1 MWHLF
6 TSASFYSG
14 INNMKNSRPLGMSFT
29 LLLLFAFAGVGFS
42 QLDVPRRTTAI
53 TYPLDELVMVQFRG
67 TTRFPRMKG
76 EAKLRR
82 TSRNGTEIELSVSKM
97 PRPFELGAGYATYV
111 LWAVSPDGQV
121 DNLGE
126 IKRRGFFEFDSR
138 ISVTTPLQ
146 TFALIITAEPHF
158 LVRRPSQEIML
169 ENLSPYALSGKK
181 IATTAAV
188 QYFGNSS
195 DYFRDARTPEIAE
208 IDYSKTPSAVLQAK
222 QAVALARF
230 AGAERDAQ
238 EELREAE
245 TLLTSAEGAWK
256 AGRDEEAIDIT
267 ARRAITEAVKA
278 ESTAYIRKEARE
290 KRNEKTRA
298 DAEIRQAEVK
308 YTDAQAEIAELKQR
322 LQDETRQRE
331 LSERDVSTYST
342 QIRELRAENGK
353 LREELGRTKV
363 EADNAKAKLDAIETE
378 KRAAEEQR
386 AKEQRTGTLE
396 AGQPA
401 FMQSLRRF
409 GSVSRNER
417 GIILTLPEN
426 YWASARASSFAPA
439 ADSKLG
445 SLGELL
451 ANNPDYKV
459 VIESH
464 TDDKGSP
471 EELSSLTEQRA
482 RSIAERLVG
491 FGVADARI
499 ETKGMG
505 ATLPVAPNTTN
516 VNRSKNRRV
525 NLILVPNI

>member
-1 MWHLF
+1 
-6 TSASFYSG
+6 
-14 INNMKNSRPLGMSFT
+14 MKNSGPFRILSTF
-29 LLLLFAFAGVGFS
+29 LLVFAFAGVGFS

-53 TYPLDELVMVQFRG
+53 TYPLDEPVIVQFRG

-76 EAKLRR
+76 DARMRR

-111 LWAVSPDGQV
+111 LWAISPDGQV

-126 IKRRGFFEFDSR
+126 IKRRGFFEFDSK

-158 LVRRPSQEIML
+158 LVRRPSQAIML
-169 ENLSPYALSGKK
+169 ENLSPYAASGKK
-181 IATTAAV
+181 IATTPAV

-208 IDYSKTPSAVLQAK
+208 IDYSKTPSTILQAR
-222 QAVALARF
+222 QAIALARF
-230 AGAERDAQ
+230 AGADRDAPD
-238 EELREAE
+238 ELREAE
-245 TLLTSAEGAWK
+245 SLFATADGSWK
-256 AGRDEEAIDIT
+256 AGREEEAVDIA
-267 ARRAITEAVKA
+267 ARRAVSEAVKA
-278 ESTAYIRKEARE
+278 ESTAFVRKEARE
-290 KRNEKTRA
+290 KRNEKART
-298 DAEIRQAEVK
+298 DAETRQAENK
-308 YTDAQAEIAELKQR
+308 YSDAQAEIASLKQQI
-322 LQDETRQRE
+322 QDETHQRE
-331 LSERDVSTYST
+331 LSERDVTTYST
-342 QIRELRAENGK
+342 QIRELRAENGR
-353 LREELGRTKV
+353 LREELGRIKV
-363 EADNAKAKLDAIETE
+363 EADNAKSRLDAIETA
-378 KRAAEEQR
+378 RREEADR
-386 AKEQRTGTLE
+386 LAKVQKIGSLE
-396 AGQPA
+396 ASQA
-401 FMQSLRRF
+401 TFMQSLRRF
-409 GSVSRNER
+409 GSVSKNER

-426 YWASARASSFAPA
+426 YWSAARASSFAPA

-445 SLGELL
+445 PLGELL

-464 TDDKGSP
+464 TDDKGTP
-471 EELSSLTEQRA
+471 EELSALTDQRA

-491 FGVADARI
+491 FGVADVRI

-516 VNRSKNRRV
+516 LNRAKNRRV

>member
-1 MWHLF
+1 MKNLGPLRVLF
-6 TSASFYSG
+6 TSLLVLASAAA
-14 INNMKNSRPLGMSFT
+14 
-29 LLLLFAFAGVGFS
+29 AFG

-53 TYPLDELVMVQFRG
+53 TYPLDEQVMVQFRG

-76 EAKLRR
+76 DARMRR

-111 LWAVSPDGQV
+111 LWAISPDGQV

-169 ENLSPYALSGKK
+169 ENLSPVALSGRA
-181 IATTAAV
+181 IPTTAAV

-208 IDYSKTPSAVLQAK
+208 LDYSKTPSTILQAK

-230 AGAERDAQ
+230 AGAERDAT
-238 EELREAE
+238 EELRAAE
-245 TLLTSAEGAWK
+245 SLLTNAEGSWK
-256 AGRDEEAIDIT
+256 AGRDDEAIDIA
-267 ARRAITEAVKA
+267 ARRAISEAVKA
-278 ESTAYIRKEARE
+278 ESTAFARKEARE
-290 KRNEKTRA
+290 KRNERA
-298 DAEIRQAEVK
+298 RSDAETRQAETRL
-308 YTDAQAEIAELKQR
+308 TDAQNEIAELKRQ

-342 QIRELRAENGK
+342 QIRELRAENGR

-363 EADNAKAKLDAIETE
+363 EADTAKSRLETIENE
-378 KRAAEEQR
+378 RRAAEEQR
-386 AKEQRTGTLE
+386 AKDQKIGSLE
-396 AGQPA
+396 AGQGP

-409 GSVSRNER
+409 GSVSKNER
-417 GIILTLPEN
+417 GIVLTLPEN
-426 YWASARASSFAPA
+426 YWSAARATSFAPA

-445 SLGELL
+445 PLGELL

-464 TDDKGSP
+464 TDDKGTA
-471 EELSSLTEQRA
+471 EELSALTEQRA

-516 VNRSKNRRV
+516 MNRAKNRRV
-525 NLILVPNI
+525 NVILVPNI

>member
-1 MWHLF
+1 
-6 TSASFYSG
+6 
-14 INNMKNSRPLGMSFT
+14 MKNSRPLG
-29 LLLLFAFAGVGFS
+29 LLLSLLFVFALAGVGFG

-53 TYPLDELVMVQFRG
+53 TYPLDEPVLVQFRG

-76 EAKLRR
+76 DAKMRR

-111 LWAVSPDGQV
+111 LWAISPDGQV

-169 ENLSPYALSGKK
+169 ENLSPYTVSGKK
-181 IATTAAV
+181 IATTPAV

-208 IDYSKTPSAVLQAK
+208 IDYSKTPSTILQAK

-230 AGAERDAQ
+230 AGADRDAPD
-238 EELREAE
+238 ELREAE
-245 TLLTSAEGAWK
+245 SLLTNAENSWK
-256 AGRDEEAIDIT
+256 AGRDEEAVDIA
-267 ARRAITEAVKA
+267 ARRAISEAVKA
-278 ESTAYIRKEARE
+278 ESTAFARKEARE
-290 KRNEKTRA
+290 KRNEKARA
-298 DAEIRQAEVK
+298 DAETRQAEDK
-308 YTDAQAEIAELKQR
+308 YADALTEIAQLKQQI
-322 LQDETRQRE
+322 QDETRQRE

-342 QIRELRAENGK
+342 QIRELRAENGR

-363 EADNAKAKLDAIETE
+363 EADTAKSRLETIENE
-378 KRAAEEQR
+378 RRAAEEQR
-386 AKEQRTGTLE
+386 AKEQRMGTLE
-396 AGQPA
+396 SGQAG

-409 GSVSRNER
+409 GSVSKSER
-417 GIILTLPEN
+417 GIIVTLPEN
-426 YWASARASSFAPA
+426 YWSAARASSFAPA

-445 SLGELL
+445 PLGELL

-459 VIESH
+459 VIEAH
-464 TDDKGSP
+464 TDDKGAP
-471 EELSSLTEQRA
+471 EELSALTEQRA

-516 VNRSKNRRV
+516 LNRAKNRRV